1 MGSLTVAAG
10 WLMAS
15 PRLQPA
21 EKQHREPGEKSYAS
35 FIHLAKQTANELS
48 GLDPRDR
55 IDIQSFIWVAGNYRE
70 DQEDVHP

>member
-1 MGSLTVAAG
+1 MGSLTLAAG

-21 EKQHREPGEKSYAS
+21 EKQHRKPGEKSYAS